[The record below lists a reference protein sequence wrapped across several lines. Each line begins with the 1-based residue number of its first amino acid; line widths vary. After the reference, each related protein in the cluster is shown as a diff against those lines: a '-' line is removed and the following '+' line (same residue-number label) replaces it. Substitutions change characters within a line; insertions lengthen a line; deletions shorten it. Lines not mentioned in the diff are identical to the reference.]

1 MTNKNNLI
9 QVDSL
14 DFGGIKANLIEY
26 LRGQQTYSD
35 FNFEGSALSTLIDV
49 LVYNTHYN
57 ALYTNMALNEAFI
70 DSASKYSSVVSL
82 AKAIGYTAKS
92 IIASRAVITIEVQNI
107 VNPDIPA
114 NVLPKNTMF
123 RGTIGSREF
132 LFRTI
137 YDKSADYIDSIQNT
151 YRFENVEVVEGESA
165 QNIYSATLGA
175 QFVIPNLN
183 ADIQTLSVK
192 VRKSLADVS
201 TSVYER
207 ATDFLSINRTDK
219 VYFIKQREDLFYE
232 VYFGNGVI
240 GEGISAGNIIN
251 LEYVTTNGILA
262 NGASDF
268 YYVGGYRG
276 DVDID
281 VITISPAIGGSNAEQ
296 IDAIKY
302 NAPRNYVAQNRA
314 VTNEDYAVQ
323 IVAQFPQLEQITVWG
338 GQEHHPKRY
347 GYVLISAKP
356 IGRDKLNSQEKAE
369 ILKFLEDKKQMMT
382 IRHDF
387 IDPEILEI
395 GVNSAV
401 YYDPIRTNKPSTE
414 IAQIAKNTIN
424 SYSAGLG
431 KFDSVFRFQNLS
443 SQIDRSENSIVSN
456 IQNIFLVKKI
466 PVFYNTNYN
475 YNFVIG
481 NPIHRDQKS
490 VTTNDFYIQERIE
503 PCRLISD
510 DIGNIGL
517 YFLKDDGSVEFIRNI
532 GNIDYNTGGVQ
543 ITSLNIRA
551 LVNNSFEFTMIPSS
565 YDVIPI
571 RNYILVLPNHRIK
584 VTAIPDS
591 LSGSNNRASIN
602 YTFSNSR

>member
-1 MTNKNNLI
+1 MTTKNNLI

-14 DFGGIKANLIEY
+14 DFDGIKANLISY

-92 IIASRAVITIEVQNI
+92 IIAPRAVITVEVQNV
-107 VNPDIPA
+107 VNSDIPA

-123 RGTIGSREF
+123 RGTIGTREF
-132 LFRTI
+132 VFRTI
-137 YDKSADYIDSIQNT
+137 YDKSADYIDTIANV

-165 QNIYSATLGA
+165 QNIYTASLGA
-175 QFVIPNLN
+175 LFVIPNLS

-201 TSVYER
+201 TAVYER
-207 ATDFLSINRTDK
+207 ATDFLTIKGTDK
-219 VYFIKQREDLFYE
+219 VYFVKQREDLFYE

-240 GEGISAGNIIN
+240 GEGIASGNIVN
-251 LEYVTTNGILA
+251 LEYVTTNGAAA

-268 YYVGGYRG
+268 YYAGGYRG

-281 VITISPAIGGSNAEQ
+281 VVTVLPAIGGSSAEQ

-314 VTNEDYAVQ
+314 VTNDDYAVQ

-338 GQEHHPKRY
+338 GQDHSPKKY
-347 GYVLISAKP
+347 GYVYISAKP
-356 IGRDKLNSQEKAE
+356 VGRDKLNTQEKAD
-369 ILKFLEDKKQMMT
+369 IIKFLEDKKSMMT
-382 IRHDF
+382 IRHEF

-395 GVNSAV
+395 GVNSSV
-401 YYDPIRTNKPSTE
+401 YYDPIRTNKPFTE
-414 IAQIAKNTIN
+414 IAQIVRNTIN
-424 SYSAGLG
+424 SYSASLG

-443 SQIDRSENSIVSN
+443 SSIDNSENSIVSN
-456 IQNIFLVKKI
+456 IQNIFLVKKVTVI
-466 PVFYNTNYN
+466 YNTNYN
-475 YNFVIG
+475 YSFVIG
-481 NPIHRDQKS
+481 NPIHKDQKS
-490 VTTNDFYIQERIE
+490 VTTNEFYIQERTE
-503 PCRLISD
+503 KCRLISD
-510 DIGNIGL
+510 DVGNIGL
-517 YFLKDDGSVEFIRNI
+517 YFLKSDGSVEFIRNV
-532 GNIDYNTGGVQ
+532 GSIDYDVGGVQ

-551 LVNNSFEFTMIPSS
+551 LVNNTFEFTLIPSS

-571 RNYILVLPNHRIK
+571 RNYILVLPSNRIK

-591 LSGSNNRASIN
+591 MSGSNNRASIN
-602 YTFSNSR
+602 YQFSNSR